1 MAGQSARMTR
11 SEVTAM
17 INKADCS
24 KQKKSA
30 TGGEPVAHPNK
41 FGNPSLGASGKTMT
55 KNREIKIGNY
65 C

>member
-17 INKADCS
+17 MNKADCS

-30 TGGEPVAHPNK
+30 GGSDPVAHPNK
-41 FGNPSLGASGKTMT
+41 FGNPSLGHSGKTMN
-55 KNREIKIGNY
+55 KNREIKIEGY

>member
-1 MAGQSARMTR
+1 MAGQAARMTR

-24 KQKKSA
+24 KQKKTAKGSD
-30 TGGEPVAHPNK
+30 PVMHPNK
-41 FGNPSLGASGKTMT
+41 FGNPSLGASGKTMD